1 MKWYRTYTEGSR
13 PEPVFLEASESSVY
27 DLKEHPDF
35 KFPPGAIVVRVAA
48 GAGENCGLGAGQ
60 ILDINTDGQV
70 QVWWADQ
77 EDTQTTGLCY
87 PQDIYKVQ
95 LLIYIFVYFYVYL
108 SIHSFNLSKYLSS
121 YLSIT
126 YLCNCFQISI
136 FQLYF

>member
-1 MKWYRTYTEGSR
+1 MINRNIILGGTKKTLLKWVF
-13 PEPVFLEASESSVY
+13 EPSL
-27 DLKEHPDF
+27 
-35 KFPPGAIVVRVAA
+35 IVTRVAA

-95 LLIYIFVYFYVYL
+95 LIIYIF
-108 SIHSFNLSKYLSS
+108 
-121 YLSIT
+121 
-126 YLCNCFQISI
+126 
-136 FQLYF
+136 